1 MLFVSLCEHILI
13 HFCYA
18 QETWLLSKERELKE
32 HVRKDRDKEIEMVI
46 TRLEDDAQ
54 SAREELERATENRIK
69 LVVINIIQILTGTV
83 MKYHVFKRVIFSQ
96 GKWAALRENI
106 VPTENITISAPP
118 TRDISNVP
126 VDICY
131 IRWSKFNDF
140 IKIFCAL

>member
-69 LVVINIIQILTGTV
+69 LVVTNIIQILTRTV
-83 MKYHVFKRVIFSQ
+83 MKYHVSVDCQESYISPRDYIFP
-96 GKWAALRENI
+96 KCTALG
-106 VPTENITISAPP
+106 TTD
-118 TRDISNVP
+118 T
-126 VDICY
+126 
-131 IRWSKFNDF
+131 
-140 IKIFCAL
+140 